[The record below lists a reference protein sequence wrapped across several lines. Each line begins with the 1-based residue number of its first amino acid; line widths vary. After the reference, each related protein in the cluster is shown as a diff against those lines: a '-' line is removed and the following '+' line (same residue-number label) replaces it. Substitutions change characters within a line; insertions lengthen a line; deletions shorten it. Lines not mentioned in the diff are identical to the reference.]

1 MLKLIGSKLE
11 HCGRQ
16 IREPNMVTRR
26 KNKGLKWLWPAL
38 LIAPLAWMGQSGLKA
53 QVRNPEAIL
62 VLGGS
67 AEREQYAAT
76 MANQYPELD
85 IWVSSGSNPEYA
97 EWLFHNADVS
107 RDRLHLDY
115 QAVDTVTNF
124 TTLVDDLK
132 AADIQSVY
140 LVTSDYH
147 MRRAT
152 IIGQIVL
159 GSRDITFRPIT
170 VPSAEGHPETVL
182 RSLRDGARAIL
193 WVFTGRTGSSWG
205 QTISRSLP

>member
-1 MLKLIGSKLE
+1 M
-11 HCGRQ
+11 
-16 IREPNMVTRR
+16 
-26 KNKGLKWLWPAL
+26 WPAL
-38 LIAPLAWMGQSGLKA
+38 LIAPLAWIGQSELKT
-53 QVRNPEAIL
+53 QIRDPEAIL

-67 AEREQYAAT
+67 TEREHYAAT
-76 MANQYPELD
+76 MAHQYPDLD
-85 IWVSSGSNPEYA
+85 VWVSSGSNPEYA

-132 AADIQSVY
+132 AAGINSVY

-152 IIGQIVL
+152 IVGQIVL
-159 GSRDITFRPIT
+159 GSRDIVFRPII
-170 VPSAEGHPETVL
+170 VPSIETHPETLL
-182 RSLRDGARAIL
+182 RSLRDGARAVF
-193 WVFTGRTGSSWG
+193 WVFTGRTGSTWG
-205 QTISRSLP
+205 QAISRSLP

>member
-1 MLKLIGSKLE
+1 MGIRWISK
-11 HCGRQ
+11 GVR
-16 IREPNMVTRR
+16 
-26 KNKGLKWLWPAL
+26 WLGPAL
-38 LIAPLAWMGQSGLKA
+38 LIAPLAWIGQSELKA
-53 QVRNPEAIL
+53 QVRSPEAIL

-67 AEREQYAAT
+67 AEREHYAAA
-76 MANQYPELD
+76 MARQYPDLD
-85 IWVSSGSNPEYA
+85 VWVSSGSNPEYA

-124 TTLVDDLK
+124 TTLVDDLEI
-132 AADIQSVY
+132 AGIQSVY

-152 IIGQIVL
+152 VIGQIVL
-159 GSRDITFRPIT
+159 GSRDIAFRPIT
-170 VPSAEGHPETVL
+170 VPSNEAHPETLL
-182 RSLRDGARAIL
+182 RSLRDGARAIF

-205 QTISRSLP
+205 QTIGRSLP